1 MIISTHVNQ
10 YNNKCI
16 YFCEALKNTIIS
28 GGYFIRLL
36 YSTEN
41 ITLNGI
47 HMNITFNKGN
57 YDINNNKLK
66 LHFNIQDNRA
76 LINHLN
82 IIEEQI
88 LNKYNNS
95 SKKQQHKLTEQLNNG
110 SIRIFTE
117 NNEPPIIDD
126 QKVFILKIAGVWEDP
141 VNYGITYKFIKVTH
155 QW

>member
-88 LNKYNNS
+88 LNKYNS